1 MRLERWQYEGYV
13 ALFNRFGTDKYFTV
27 NETQEL
33 VAYDSTMT
41 YKLLNELEHLGLI
54 ESRRSEEN
62 WKVKEYMLRVKLD
75 EITLLDQ
82 PIPTN
87 RSPNPSPL
95 LDKLGYGTTSTA
107 SVYSGNIDTSFA
119 YFYKPS
125 GQYTAILK
133 KGKYN
138 DVDFVVEEISKFNVD
153 FTSRALQNFDE
164 IDWQKVIQKLNSF
177 QKRYLGAVIDL
188 LLEKEYKNG
197 KAAKLSEE
205 LFEDTKTDGRFV
217 SIGLQKEEPSELKKI
232 GRKWRVTLRI
242 SVGEV
247 EVL

>member
-1 MRLERWQYEGYV
+1 MRLERWQHEGYV
-13 ALFNRFGTDKYFTV
+13 TLFNRVGTDKYFTV
-27 NETQEL
+27 NEAQGL
-33 VAYDSTMT
+33 LAYDSTMT
-41 YKLLNELEHLGLI
+41 YKLLNELEHLGLV
-54 ESRRSEEN
+54 ESKRSEEN
-62 WKVKEYMLRVKLD
+62 WKVKEYKLRAQLT
-75 EITLLDQ
+75 EISLMDQ
-82 PIPTN
+82 PIPVGK
-87 RSPNPSPL
+87 PLPPAPL
-95 LDKLGYGTTSTA
+95 LDTLGYATTSTA
-107 SVYSGNIDTSFA
+107 SVYSGNIGAT
-119 YFYKPS
+119 YEKFYTPS

-138 DVDFVVEEISKFNVD
+138 DIDFVVEEISKFNVD

-188 LLEKEYKNG
+188 LLEKGYKNG
-197 KAAKLSEE
+197 KATKLSEE

-242 SVGEV
+242 SIGEV